1 VLFLLQQKTIG
12 YSIKLYNM
20 ECPYFYVEMKETQ
33 PVYEKRK
40 RRVVEKIMR
49 ISGIQKEGKR
59 TIKPDG

>member
-1 VLFLLQQKTIG
+1 
-12 YSIKLYNM
+12 M